1 MVYIKEFKITTSSNS
16 LTKISEQVKETIAK
30 SGVRNGTV
38 VVETAHSTAGILKVN
53 VCGNEILDDIVKEMR
68 RVIPSRINFYH
79 QDGPENASGHIK
91 SSLFGTSVSLIVKDG
106 KPICEG
112 KQDIYFA
119 EYDGPRERSFSVCV
133 SGE

>member
-1 MVYIKEFKITTSSNS
+1 MVYIREYQITTGSNSFDKITDQ
-16 LTKISEQVKETIAK
+16 IKETIGK
-30 SGVRNGTV
+30 SGVRNGIV

-68 RVIPSRINFYH
+68 RIIPSRINFYH

-91 SSLFGTSVSLIVKDG
+91 SALYGTSLSLILKDG
-106 KPICEG
+106 KLLCEG
-112 KQDIYFA
+112 KQDVYFA
-119 EYDGPRERSFSVCV
+119 DYDGPRQRSFFVCV